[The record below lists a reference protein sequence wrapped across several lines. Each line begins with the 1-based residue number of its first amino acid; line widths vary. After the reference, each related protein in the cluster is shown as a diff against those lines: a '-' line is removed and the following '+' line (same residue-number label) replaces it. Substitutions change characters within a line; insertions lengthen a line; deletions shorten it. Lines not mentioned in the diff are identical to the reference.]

1 MKQYIEEKI
10 TGWYMNAKADYD
22 VDGKFISATEN
33 GDNLEIV
40 WEEDGTRCAMTIGF
54 YKTFTPEEI
63 YNIWMASD
71 WEEAA

>member
-40 WEEDGTRCAMTIGF
+40 WEE
-54 YKTFTPEEI
+54 
-63 YNIWMASD
+63 
-71 WEEAA
+71 AA

>member
-1 MKQYIEEKI
+1 MKQYIESKI
-10 TGWYMNAKADYD
+10 NGWYMNAKADYD

-40 WEEDGTRCAMTIGF
+40 WEEDGTRYAMTISF

-63 YNIWMASD
+63 YNIWMDSD